1 MMELWIYEN
10 HICELRSEEVFEE
23 RPSQLYTQIMQ
34 FRKERVYTVAI
45 DRNGAQTRAP
55 PVHLQS
61 VIITSSRDTS
71 SLYIL
76 WFMRPFF
83 F

>member
-1 MMELWIYEN
+1 MMKLWIYEN
-10 HICELRSEEVFEE
+10 HICELRSEELFEV
-23 RPSQLYTQIMQ
+23 RPSQLYAQLVQ
-34 FRKERVYTVAI
+34 FQKERVYTVAI
-45 DRNGAQTRAP
+45 DRNGAQTLASH
-55 PVHLQS
+55 VLLQS

>member
-1 MMELWIYEN
+1 MMKLWIYEN
-10 HICELRSEEVFEE
+10 HICELRSEELFEE
-23 RPSQLYTQIMQ
+23 RPSQLYTQLMQ
-34 FRKERVYTVAI
+34 FRKEGVYTVAI
-45 DRNGAQTRAP
+45 DSNGAQTLAP

>member
-45 DRNGAQTRAP
+45 DRNGAQTLAP